1 MNERL
6 AKHFLRRLR
15 REAEA
20 LALESAVEAGILV
33 QESVESHGR
42 VLNVFRRGPAAPDTL
57 SARRVASILSRRRRR
72 LPGESVHSIL
82 RQFGSSCRG
91 GGTAGGRRFRCIVR
105 RDGMPGACFGPDH

>member
-42 VLNVFRRGPAAPDTL
+42 VLNVFRRGPAAPDTM
-57 SARRVASILSRRRRR
+57 SARASPASCRVADAGSPAKAFIPSLAIRIFLSRRRNRR
-72 LPGESVHSIL
+72 RTEVPVH
-82 RQFGSSCRG
+82 RA
-91 GGTAGGRRFRCIVR
+91 TRRH
-105 RDGMPGACFGPDH
+105 A